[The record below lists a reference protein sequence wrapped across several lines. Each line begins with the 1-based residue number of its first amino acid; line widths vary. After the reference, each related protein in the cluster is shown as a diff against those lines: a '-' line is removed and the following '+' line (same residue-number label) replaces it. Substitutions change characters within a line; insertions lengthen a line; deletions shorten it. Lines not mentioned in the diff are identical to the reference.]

1 MPSMVC
7 ESTLCESALG
17 EIDALVVVG
26 DATADDAQVRRL
38 DLCEQRILIGNA
50 GAHGIDHVHPD
61 NHLLRMRWR
70 TPWR

>member
-38 DLCEQRILIGNA
+38 A
-50 GAHGIDHVHPD
+50 SSAV
-61 NHLLRMRWR
+61 
-70 TPWR
+70 